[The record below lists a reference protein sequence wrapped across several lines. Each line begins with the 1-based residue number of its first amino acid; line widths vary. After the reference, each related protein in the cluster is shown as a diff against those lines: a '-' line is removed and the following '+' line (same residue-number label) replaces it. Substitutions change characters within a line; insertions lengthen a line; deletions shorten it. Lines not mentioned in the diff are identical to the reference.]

1 MNLIE
6 VVKEALKKDETI
18 HFIRR
23 KSWEDKEKVVRF
35 EHNYKDKDCMY
46 PLLYIVMPHGSYV
59 YALLVD
65 DLLADDWEIYED
77 EKTFDVV

>member
-1 MNLIE
+1 M
-6 VVKEALKKDETI
+6 
-18 HFIRR
+18 
-23 KSWEDKEKVVRF
+23 RF
-35 EHNYKDKDCMY
+35 EHNYKDKDCKY

-65 DLLADDWEIYED
+65 DLLTDDWEIYED

>member
-1 MNLIE
+1 MNLIK

-23 KSWEDKEKVVRF
+23 KSWEDEEKIVRF
-35 EHNYKDKDCMY
+35 EHNYKDKECMY

-65 DLLADDWEIYED
+65 DLLAYDWEIYED

>member
-6 VVKEALKKDETI
+6 VVKEALKKDERI

-23 KSWEDKEKVVRF
+23 KGWEDEEKVVRF

-65 DLLADDWEIYED
+65 DLLAYDWEIYEN